1 MKATIA
7 VMVLFYAVAH
17 WNAWFHAM
25 IFLQNRKLYPLQM
38 FLREILISSS
48 SAGNVAQDAD
58 VYFMEDVIKNTTI
71 IIATVPIL
79 CAYPFAQKYFMKG
92 MMLGSIKE

>member
-1 MKATIA
+1 
-7 VMVLFYAVAH
+7 
-17 WNAWFHAM
+17 
-25 IFLQNRKLYPLQM
+25 
-38 FLREILISSS
+38 
-48 SAGNVAQDAD
+48 
-58 VYFMEDVIKNTTI
+58 MEDVIKNTTI